1 MSYFLHF
8 MPFASTVDDG
18 GRKVYQGSMEAVEGF
33 GKDDTPRTAIYLKND
48 KPSVQ

>member
-1 MSYFLHF
+1 

-33 GKDDTPRTAIYLKND
+33 DRDDTPRTAIYLKNN
-48 KPSVQ
+48 KPLVLQMAQLR